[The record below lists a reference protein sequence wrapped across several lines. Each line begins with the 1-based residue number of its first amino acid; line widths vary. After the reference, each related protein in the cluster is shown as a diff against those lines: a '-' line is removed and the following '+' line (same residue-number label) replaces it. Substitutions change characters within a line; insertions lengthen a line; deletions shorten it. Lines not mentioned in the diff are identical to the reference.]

1 MRACGI
7 MYKVVAQ
14 IVLLYVRKILVVM
27 GAMLNIMEG
36 FHHRAA
42 IRIAGMME
50 KRVADGTWEYPPVV
64 AAIKAVGLYPMKEYI
79 RRQQADIA
87 AQVVCR
93 PIYELCI
100 EAEGRP
106 GTSQMMIWRDQD
118 VVQ

>member
-1 MRACGI
+1 M
-7 MYKVVAQ
+7 
-14 IVLLYVRKILVVM
+14 KILD
-27 GAMLNIMEG
+27 G
-36 FHHRAA
+36 FHHRVARRIGG
-42 IRIAGMME
+42 IRA

-106 GTSQMMIWRDQD
+106 GTSQMMIWWDQD